1 MNCYAKNRL
10 FGFTEGITNL
20 SGSLEIFSEKNIVL
34 RVNILTQQIV
44 LAKGMFLGT
53 RSNPIGEA

>member
-1 MNCYAKNRL
+1 MNCYAKNKL
-10 FGFTEGITNL
+10 LGFTEGITNL